1 MGIFADMLLAAGL
14 RRHDQHVNH
23 ISNSLFGSLPGKGRC
38 ILCGGVDSGEF
49 SNAKQI
55 KLHAFSSRLQRAAR
69 KSLPTL
75 CLYSGTLPS
84 EGPDAAVRQLRE
96 QYPDKVVRLGQD
108 ISYLPFDRNVDVED
122 AMRILSGPVHIYV
135 QKAQA
140 SPGEILSFLRTMLQL
155 LHEHWPP
162 EMFTFSNLDIMMQ
175 SFGKNAAEFLSTLPP
190 DAVQQAEH
198 SLNLSWSTGVDGFW
212 KAFRSQC
219 AVLGPPGVRRRSLYS
234 CLADGKLC
242 VLCSPPAGQEMLT
255 AALLGEM
262 EVFQKCR
269 RDFCLIDYDVSCK
282 TLESSS
288 LLQTAP
294 GQMLF
299 IGSTFQGLGLAN
311 CIILHPT
318 LCCLGVSALDANDIF
333 KMFITNGIVHH
344 VTVGLGHHA
353 AFTFAGVQEPPIP
366 PDRLLTANIHDGSAL
381 ILSEKGSKFISLLFF
396 EA

>member
-1 MGIFADMLLAAGL
+1 M
-14 RRHDQHVNH
+14 
-23 ISNSLFGSLPGKGRC
+23 
-38 ILCGGVDSGEF
+38 
-49 SNAKQI
+49 
-55 KLHAFSSRLQRAAR
+55 
-69 KSLPTL
+69 
-75 CLYSGTLPS
+75 
-84 EGPDAAVRQLRE
+84 
-96 QYPDKVVRLGQD
+96 
-108 ISYLPFDRNVDVED
+108 
-122 AMRILSGPVHIYV
+122 
-135 QKAQA
+135 
-140 SPGEILSFLRTMLQL
+140 
-155 LHEHWPP
+155 
-162 EMFTFSNLDIMMQ
+162 
-175 SFGKNAAEFLSTLPP
+175 
-190 DAVQQAEH
+190 
-198 SLNLSWSTGVDGFW
+198 
-212 KAFRSQC
+212 
-219 AVLGPPGVRRRSLYS
+219 RRRSLYS

-299 IGSTFQGLGLAN
+299 IGSTFRGLGLAN
-311 CIILHPT
+311 CVILPPT

-333 KMFITNGIVHH
+333 KMVITNGIVHH

-381 ILSEKGSKFISLLFF
+381 TAADAAYSIESAAGSEYYGSRLRFITSAEAQDDLTLVLSTSEAYECLPLLLDIPIIKSGTKDEVRWSILTRSR
-396 EA
+396 

>member
-23 ISNSLFGSLPGKGRC
+23 ISNSLFGSLPEKGRC

-299 IGSTFQGLGLAN
+299 IGSTFQ
-311 CIILHPT
+311 
-318 LCCLGVSALDANDIF
+318 
-333 KMFITNGIVHH
+333 
-344 VTVGLGHHA
+344 
-353 AFTFAGVQEPPIP
+353 
-366 PDRLLTANIHDGSAL
+366 
-381 ILSEKGSKFISLLFF
+381 
-396 EA
+396 

>member
-23 ISNSLFGSLPGKGRC
+23 ISNSLFGSLPEKGRC

-122 AMRILSGPVHIYV
+122 AMRILSGSVHIYV

-242 VLCSPPAGQEMLT
+242 VLCSPPAGQEMLA

>member
-23 ISNSLFGSLPGKGRC
+23 ISNSLFGSLPEKGRC

-75 CLYSGTLPS
+75 CLYSGTLPP

-288 LLQTAP
+288 LYKLRRGRCFSSAAPSRVWVLQTASSFTP
-294 GQMLF
+294 HCAALV
-299 IGSTFQGLGLAN
+299 SVLWT
-311 CIILHPT
+311 PT
-318 LCCLGVSALDANDIF
+318 ISSRCSSPTVSYIMSPSAWGTMRPL
-333 KMFITNGIVHH
+333 
-344 VTVGLGHHA
+344 
-353 AFTFAGVQEPPIP
+353 
-366 PDRLLTANIHDGSAL
+366 RLPECRSRPFLPTG
-381 ILSEKGSKFISLLFF
+381 F
-396 EA
+396 

>member
-14 RRHDQHVNH
+14 RRHDRHVNH
-23 ISNSLFGSLPGKGRC
+23 ISNSLFGSLPEKGRC

-69 KSLPTL
+69 KGLPTL

-108 ISYLPFDRNVDVED
+108 IAYLPFDRNVDVED

-190 DAVQQAEH
+190 DAIQQAEH

-219 AVLGPPGVRRRSLYS
+219 AVPGPPGVRRRSLYS

-299 IGSTFQGLGLAN
+299 IGSTFRGLGLAN

-333 KMFITNGIVHH
+333 KMFVTNGIVHH
-344 VTVGLGHHA
+344 VTVGLGHYA

>member
-14 RRHDQHVNH
+14 RGHDQHVNH
-23 ISNSLFGSLPGKGRC
+23 ISNSLFGSLPEKGRC

-140 SPGEILSFLRTMLQL
+140 APGEILSFLRTMLQL

-255 AALLGEM
+255 AMIKLNYN
-262 EVFQKCR
+262 R
-269 RDFCLIDYDVSCK
+269 R
-282 TLESSS
+282 
-288 LLQTAP
+288 
-294 GQMLF
+294 
-299 IGSTFQGLGLAN
+299 
-311 CIILHPT
+311 
-318 LCCLGVSALDANDIF
+318 
-333 KMFITNGIVHH
+333 
-344 VTVGLGHHA
+344 
-353 AFTFAGVQEPPIP
+353 
-366 PDRLLTANIHDGSAL
+366 
-381 ILSEKGSKFISLLFF
+381 
-396 EA
+396 

>member
-1 MGIFADMLLAAGL
+1 MGIFSDMLLAAGL

-23 ISNSLFGSLPGKGRC
+23 ISNSLFGSLPEKGRC

-255 AALLGEM
+255 ASAGRDGSFSEVPPRLL
-262 EVFQKCR
+262 
-269 RDFCLIDYDVSCK
+269 
-282 TLESSS
+282 
-288 LLQTAP
+288 
-294 GQMLF
+294 
-299 IGSTFQGLGLAN
+299 
-311 CIILHPT
+311 
-318 LCCLGVSALDANDIF
+318 
-333 KMFITNGIVHH
+333 
-344 VTVGLGHHA
+344 
-353 AFTFAGVQEPPIP
+353 
-366 PDRLLTANIHDGSAL
+366 PDRLRRFLQNAGILFPFTNCAGADAFHRQHLPGS
-381 ILSEKGSKFISLLFF
+381 GSCKLHHPSPHTVLPWCQCSGRQRYLQDVHHQRYRTSCHRRLGAPCGLYVCRSAGAAHSSRPASDRKYPRRQRTYIIRKRFKIYFPIIF
-396 EA
+396 

>member
-23 ISNSLFGSLPGKGRC
+23 ISNSLFGSLPEKGRC

-344 VTVGLGHHA
+344 VTPL
-353 AFTFAGVQEPPIP
+353 
-366 PDRLLTANIHDGSAL
+366 L
-381 ILSEKGSKFISLLFF
+381 IL
-396 EA
+396 